1 MEVKQMF
8 FVVRTEPS
16 TRHEPRHMNENEN
29 KPADKDAPR
38 GTSDELV
45 DGDTFDITDDPGKE
59 EEKPLEPMT
68 NPPNGK

>member
-38 GTSDELV
+38 GMSDEVLDGNTLDLTV
-45 DGDTFDITDDPGKE
+45 DPAKKE
-59 EEKPLEPMT
+59 EEPLEPLDDASR
-68 NPPNGK
+68 